1 MSLYNRYIPYG
12 SEYRR
17 IPGEDEESRPSRE
30 RPERD
35 TTSRRQRE
43 RSASLSALLKAVK
56 LEKLDAG
63 DTLLLLIILFLF
75 LDGEDNWE
83 LIIALGLILLLGPD

>member
-1 MSLYNRYIPYG
+1 MYNRYIPYG

-17 IPGEDEESRPSRE
+17 IPEEDEESRPSRE

-83 LIIALGLILLLGPD
+83 LIIALGLILLLAPD